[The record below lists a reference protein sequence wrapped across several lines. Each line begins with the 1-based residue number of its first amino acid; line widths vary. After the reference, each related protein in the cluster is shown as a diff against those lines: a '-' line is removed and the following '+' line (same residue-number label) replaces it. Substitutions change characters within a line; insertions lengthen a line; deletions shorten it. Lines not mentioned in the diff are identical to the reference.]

1 LAQAL
6 LALTLIALGL
16 YMLWLAA
23 RRRSPAEAWVGLFFV
38 ATGLGAECFLLA
50 LASGTERARAVQ
62 LAFVGFPVLFVATL
76 SGYAFTYTVF
86 RRGEPWALAVVALGV
101 LLALWGSFVQL
112 GGFSLE
118 PDISGPRL
126 EFLLGRIA
134 CFAWGTF
141 EGFRAYRMARRRL
154 ALGLADRVVVNRFLL
169 FGSWFGLMG
178 LMPITFAL
186 SRRYA
191 GARGLE
197 TALAL
202 PPLVVGALMIIALV
216 LTFFPPR
223 RYLEWVKR
231 PSKGEAP

>member
-1 LAQAL
+1 M
-6 LALTLIALGL
+6 LGFR
-16 YMLWLAA
+16 MAWLAT
-23 RRRSPAEAWVGLFFV
+23 RRRSPAEAWVGLLFV
-38 ATGLGAECFLLA
+38 ATGLGGECFLLA
-50 LASGTERARAVQ
+50 FSHRTEPALAMR
-62 LAFVGFPVLFVATL
+62 LAFVGFPALFVATL

-86 RRGEPWALAVVALGV
+86 RRGEHWALAVACAGT
-101 LLALWGSFVQL
+101 LLALWGSFQQL
-112 GGFSLE
+112 GGWSLQ
-118 PDISGPRL
+118 PDLSGPRT

-141 EGFRAYRMARRRL
+141 EGFRAYRMAKRRL

-191 GARGLE
+191 GKRGLE
-197 TALAL
+197 QALAL
-202 PPLVVGALMIIALV
+202 PPIVVATLMIVALV

-223 RYLEWVKR
+223 RYLEWVMR
-231 PSKGEAP
+231 SGRGTPR